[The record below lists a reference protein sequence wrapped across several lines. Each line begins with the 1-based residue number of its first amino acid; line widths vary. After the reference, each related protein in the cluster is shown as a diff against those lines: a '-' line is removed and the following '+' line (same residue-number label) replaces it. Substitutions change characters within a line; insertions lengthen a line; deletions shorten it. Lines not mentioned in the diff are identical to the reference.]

1 MKIMRV
7 SCPLCDW
14 HHDEPDTESAMP
26 SGLMGAFSDPAGLSR
41 ILKEQLMERV
51 DAAVFAHLELAH
63 PENQR
68 DVIVREVKQ

>member
-1 MKIMRV
+1 
-7 SCPLCDW
+7 
-14 HHDEPDTESAMP
+14 MP